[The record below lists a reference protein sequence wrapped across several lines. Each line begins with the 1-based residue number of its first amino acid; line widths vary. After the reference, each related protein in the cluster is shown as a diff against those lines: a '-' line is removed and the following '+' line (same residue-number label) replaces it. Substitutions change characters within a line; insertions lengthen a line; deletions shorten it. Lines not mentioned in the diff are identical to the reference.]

1 MARPPRPRSRAAVEV
16 AVLALVALGVRLAA
30 AWSLGGGAPFGPDG
44 TGLQASI
51 ALGGHPYPLH
61 TLLLLPIGDVRALS
75 LASGTLT
82 CVLMW
87 VYGRR
92 IGLGGGAG
100 WLLAFLPLGIY
111 PSALAAGDAPAL
123 LLVVAGATLATAGKG
138 PAALG
143 GALAMA
149 SVAVKP
155 IALPALVLLAPT
167 PFALLGALLAYPFAM
182 RWMGPLLTP
191 RPHGGLLGT
200 WWVASN
206 GEPPSGADGWIEL
219 LAGGAQAL
227 AQAPLWACVPLA
239 GFAAL
244 GAVWPRAAP
253 ALPSVGTRVAVV
265 VPLGGLLATA
275 ALFGDRVEARY
286 LAPSIIA
293 LLPWAG
299 AVLPRGVEALLLW
312 PAAAVLTQVAA
323 VRADLDPT
331 AGVPALPI
339 VDPPEVDARAL
350 FNEAS
355 TRGATAMRAEAQR
368 LARELPEGA
377 TIQVERRAHGREG
390 ELTWPLQVLRPDVR
404 VEVIDP

>member
-1 MARPPRPRSRAAVEV
+1 MAASPRPWSRAAIE
-16 AVLALVALGVRLAA
+16 AGVLVVVALGVRLAA
-30 AWSLGGGAPFGPDG
+30 AWALGGGAPFGPDG

-61 TLLLLPIGDVRALS
+61 TLLLQPIGDVRTLS
-75 LASGTLT
+75 LASGTLA
-82 CVLMW
+82 CWLMW

-92 IGLGGGAG
+92 VGLGGGGG
-100 WLLAFLPLGIY
+100 WLLAFLPLGVY

-123 LLVVAGATLATAGKG
+123 LLVLAGATLATFGKG
-138 PAALG
+138 PATLG
-143 GALAMA
+143 GAVAMA

-182 RWMGPLLTP
+182 RWLGPLLTP

-219 LAGGAQAL
+219 WVGGAQAL
-227 AQAPLWACVPLA
+227 LDAPLWACVPLA
-239 GFAAL
+239 GFAAV
-244 GAVWPRAAP
+244 GALWPRAAP
-253 ALPSVGTRVAVV
+253 SPPTVAVRVAVL
-265 VPLGGLLATA
+265 VPLVGLLATA
-275 ALFGDRVEARY
+275 ALFGDRVEPRY
-286 LAPSIIA
+286 LAPSLVA

-312 PAAAVLTQVAA
+312 PTAAVITQVAA
-323 VRADLDPT
+323 VRADLDPS
-331 AGVPALPI
+331 AGVPTLP
-339 VDPPEVDARAL
+339 VVAPPEVDARPL

-355 TRGATAMRAEAQR
+355 TRGATAMRAEATR
-368 LARELPEGA
+368 LAAELPEGA
-377 TIQVERRAHGREG
+377 TIEVERRAHGREG